1 MLEELM
7 ENAAFCNGIAAGVG
21 LYQNKV
27 VLAHS
32 RGESI
37 KIGETLYYLQ
47 TGRERLQEMMDKVCR

>member
-7 ENAAFCNGIAAGVG
+7 ENAAFCNGIAAGIG
-21 LYQNKV
+21 NKV